1 MVPISPTLVALAS
14 LLPLGTLANSIS
26 GLSLAQPL
34 SQQFP
39 PVARVDQPFS
49 WTFSS
54 TTFASTS
61 IDLDDLS
68 YTAFNLPPWLAFSG
82 TARTFTGNPTEDDL
96 GNRVVQLTAT
106 TSDGQSTISDHVVLT
121 VSDKSG
127 NITLLH
133 PVADQLNA
141 PDSGSITSAYPY
153 SSASTHYP
161 GVRVPPNWSFSLGFT
176 PSTFTAPS
184 RVFYSASMK
193 DGSALPGWLGFNNQT
208 VTFDGVTPPVPSG
221 STYEVL
227 LSGSDVWGYSDIQ
240 QSFSIVVAAHD
251 LQLVRQPVV
260 NMTVGYS
267 TDTSLKS
274 LIRQSL
280 SLDGEQGKVDMSD
293 LSSIELDTTS
303 TSWLTYYADNTS
315 ISGAPPPNQGSTTTL
330 LPLRIADNYGDSLDT
345 TLQLAFYPSLF
356 NNDRPDSINLEIG
369 KQGSISMDQYLSNAS
384 KNPTNITASFDPKE
398 ASSWLSF
405 STDQKT
411 LMGTPPADV
420 KYDQVTV
427 TLRAQDL
434 VTNAWSRSVLTLALQ
449 SNGTTLAH
457 IRPHRMHGLGKG
469 TKVALGIVCSLVAV
483 LIFLFAMLALRRRRT
498 ASHRIRREVEEA
510 PEGDSEGKWSYEA
523 AETPALEYTE
533 KMGDPA
539 TAQMLVLGRIDGGSS
554 ETVIAPVPHLRMGS
568 GGSTTSRLKQSF
580 LSNPFGKGNKK
591 VFPKISN
598 PIIMPSLSNA
608 AFQAQLAAAVDSA
621 GIVNRGNSTYSAR
634 SELTQTSADDSA
646 DFTATPSFVSG
657 SQIDRS
663 QAGSKASQRSSMTGA
678 RTTITDDSAF
688 GPGQS
693 SRASWESEP
702 PFVWTIADTPHEAH
716 ASREGSL
723 RSTSSPSSSTHDGRG
738 NSASSSSSHRDSNAP
753 TQRADFK
760 ITNIPMPP
768 SRAPSPHGSMVT
780 ADLTDE
786 GISIDNIHFPTDSDL
801 AHTEA
806 SSNSNS
812 KDDLH
817 AVAIIQTASRV
828 DARRTLDSPATASL
842 ASSHTERGAP
852 SPVMTTHSRLVS
864 FGKQR
869 QVEVEEGRGSI
880 SHSAVVEAGSRS
892 GSIGLGIMS
901 TPPQRAAVSHS
912 PPPESPLPQPPRAMT
927 RPRAPIPP
935 SRSPTPPSS
944 LPSLPALPTLPTGT
958 STASRKTRTRAASP
972 LASPQRI
979 LLGVSEP
986 FHFYP
991 PLSISPSTSSSST
1004 SSGSTSGR
1012 INRSAGAEYLAFVEK
1027 KGTTGGKEIRLG
1039 MLPDWLH
1046 FEDGELWGVPT
1057 EEDRGEV
1064 DLRIVERRGGDERVV
1079 GRFSL
1084 EVS

>member
-1 MVPISPTLVALAS
+1 MVPTS
-14 LLPLGTLANSIS
+14 LTPFLLTFLSLPFTLANSLS
-26 GLSLAQPL
+26 GLSLVQPL

-39 PVARVDQPFS
+39 PVARVDRPFS

-54 TTFASTS
+54 NTFAASGV
-61 IDLDDLS
+61 DLDDLS
-68 YTAFNLPPWLAFSG
+68 YTAFNLPSWLAFSG
-82 TARTFTGNPTEDDL
+82 STRTFTGCPTADDV

-106 TSDGQSTISDHVVLT
+106 SSDGQSTISDHVVLS

-133 PVADQLNA
+133 PIADQLND

-153 SSASTHYP
+153 PSTSPHYP

-176 PSTFTAPS
+176 PSTFAAPS

-208 VTFDGVTPPVPSG
+208 VTFDGVTPPVTGG
-221 STYEVL
+221 STFEVV
-227 LSGSDVWGYSDIQ
+227 LSGSDVWGFSDIQ
-240 QSFSIVVAAHD
+240 DSFSIVVATHD
-251 LQLVRQPVV
+251 LQVVTQPVV
-260 NMTVGYS
+260 NMTMGYN
-267 TDTSLKS
+267 TDMSLKN
-274 LIRQSL
+274 LVRQSL
-280 SLDGEQGKVDMSD
+280 SLDGEDGKVDMSD
-293 LSSIELDTTS
+293 LTGIELDTS
-303 TSWLTYYADNTS
+303 SISWLRYYTDNISITGVPPTS
-315 ISGAPPPNQGSTTTL
+315 QTIATE
-330 LPLRIADNYGDSLDT
+330 LPLRITDDYGDSLNT
-345 TLQLAFYPSLF
+345 TLQLAFFPSVF
-356 NNDRPDSINLEIG
+356 NTERPDSINLEIN
-369 KQGSISMDQYLSNAS
+369 KQSSIDLDQYFTGTSTS
-384 KNPTNITASFDPKE
+384 RNPTNLTASFDPKE
-398 ASSWLSF
+398 ASSWLSL
-405 STDQKT
+405 SSDQKA
-411 LMGTPPADV
+411 LAGTPPNDV

-427 TLRAQDL
+427 ALRAQDL
-434 VTNAWSRSVLTLALQ
+434 VTNAYSRSILTVALR
-449 SNGTTLAH
+449 SNGTTLEH
-457 IRPHRMHGLGKG
+457 TRPARMNGLGKG

-483 LIFLFAMLALRRRRT
+483 LIILFALLAIRRRRST
-498 ASHRIRREVEEA
+498 PIRREVEEA
-510 PEGDSEGKWSYEA
+510 PEGDGEGKWSYEA

-539 TAQMLVLGRIDGGSS
+539 TAQMLVLGRVDGGSS
-554 ETVIAPVPHLRMGS
+554 ETVVAPVPHLRMGS
-568 GGSTTSRLKQSF
+568 GGSTTSRLKQSIMF
-580 LSNPFGKGNKK
+580 NPFNKGNKK

-621 GIVNRGNSTYSAR
+621 GIVNRGNSTYSAH

-646 DFTATPSFVSG
+646 DFTATPSFVSD

-663 QAGSKASQRSSMTGA
+663 QAGSKASQRSSMTGGA

-716 ASREGSL
+716 TSREGSL
-723 RSTSSPSSSTHDGRG
+723 RSASSPSSSTHESRG
-738 NSASSSSSHRDSNAP
+738 GSMRQRDSNAP
-753 TQRADFK
+753 VQRADFK
-760 ITNIPMPP
+760 ITNIPMPS
-768 SRAPSPHGSMVT
+768 SRAPSPHGSMAT

-842 ASSHTERGAP
+842 ASSHTERGTP

-864 FGKQR
+864 FGKHR
-869 QVEVEEGRGSI
+869 QVEVEEGRGKGST
-880 SHSAVVEAGSRS
+880 SHSAVVEAGS
-892 GSIGLGIMS
+892 GSIGLGIMG
-901 TPPQRAAVSHS
+901 TPPHQRAVATPS
-912 PPPESPLPQPPRAMT
+912 PPPESPLPQPPRAVT
-927 RPRAPIPP
+927 RPRAPVPP

-944 LPSLPALPTLPTGT
+944 LPSLPALPTLPLGT
-958 STASRKTRTRAASP
+958 STASRKTRTRATSP

-991 PLSISPSTSSSST
+991 PLSISPSTSTSST
-1004 SSGSTSGR
+1004 SSASTGGKIARSG
-1012 INRSAGAEYLAFVEK
+1012 GAEYLAFVEK
-1027 KGTTGGKEIRLG
+1027 KVTSSRDIRLG
-1039 MLPDWLH
+1039 LLPSWLH

-1057 EEDRGEV
+1057 EDDRGEV

>member
-1 MVPISPTLVALAS
+1 MVPILLTAF
-14 LLPLGTLANSIS
+14 LLPLVFANSFT
-26 GLSLAQPL
+26 LSQPL

-39 PVARVDQPFS
+39 PVARVDQPFT
-49 WTFSS
+49 WTFSPN
-54 TTFASTS
+54 TFAASS
-61 IDLDDLS
+61 INIDDLS
-68 YTAFNLPPWLAFSG
+68 YTAFNLPSWLAFSG
-82 TARTFTGNPTEDDL
+82 STRTFTGSPSEEDL

-106 TSDGQSTISDHVVLT
+106 TSDGQSSISDHVVLT

-133 PVADQLNA
+133 PVADQLST

-153 SSASTHYP
+153 PSTSSHYP

-208 VTFDGVTPPVPSG
+208 VTFDGVTPPVSGG
-221 STYEVL
+221 STYEVV

-240 QSFSIVVAAHD
+240 ESFSIVVATHD
-251 LQLVRQPVV
+251 LQVAKQPVV
-260 NMTVGYS
+260 NMTTGYN
-267 TDTSLKS
+267 TDMSLKN

-293 LSSIELDTTS
+293 LSSTKLDTSS
-303 TSWLTYYADNTS
+303 TTWLKYSAENLS
-315 ISGAPPPNQGSTTTL
+315 ISGIPPTGQTSVA
-330 LPLRIADNYGDSLDT
+330 LPLQIADNNGDSLNS
-345 TLQLAFYPSLF
+345 TLQLAFFPSLF
-356 NNDRPDSINLEIG
+356 NNDRLDVDVEIG
-369 KQGSISMDQYLSNAS
+369 KQNTIPLDQYLTSAS
-384 KNPTNITASFDPKE
+384 ASAPLNLSASFDPKD
-398 ASSWLSF
+398 ASSWLSL
-405 STDQKT
+405 SSDQTT
-411 LMGTPPADV
+411 LSGTPPSDV
-420 KYDQVTV
+420 KYDQVTA
-427 TLRAQDL
+427 TLRAQNL
-434 VTNAWSRSVLTLALQ
+434 VTNAWSKSILTIALQ
-449 SNGTTLAH
+449 SNGTTIEH
-457 IRPHRMHGLGKG
+457 TRSHRMHGLAKG
-469 TKVALGIVCSLVAV
+469 TKVALGIVCSLVAI
-483 LIFLFAMLALRRRRT
+483 LIILFALLALRRRRS
-498 ASHRIRREVEEA
+498 APIRRQVEEA

-539 TAQMLVLGRIDGGSS
+539 TAQMLVLGRVDGGSS
-554 ETVIAPVPHLRMGS
+554 ETVVASVPHLRMGS
-568 GGSTTSRLKQSF
+568 GGSATSRIKQSF
-580 LSNPFGKGNKK
+580 LSNPFNKGNRK

-621 GIVNRGNSTYSAR
+621 GIVNRGNSTYSAH
-634 SELTQTSADDSA
+634 SEFTHTSADDSA
-646 DFTATPSFVSG
+646 DFTATPSLVSG

-702 PFVWTIADTPHEAH
+702 PFVWTIADTPHGAH
-716 ASREGSL
+716 TSREGSL
-723 RSTSSPSSSTHDGRG
+723 RS
-738 NSASSSSSHRDSNAP
+738 ASSSSHETSSRRDSNAP
-753 TQRADFK
+753 VQRADFK
-760 ITNIPMPP
+760 ITNIPMPS
-768 SRAPSPHGSMVT
+768 SRAPSPHGSMAT

-869 QVEVEEGRGSI
+869 QVEVEEGKGSI
-880 SHSAVVEAGSRS
+880 SHSAVVEAGSA
-892 GSIGLGIMS
+892 SIGLGIMN
-901 TPPQRAAVSHS
+901 TPPQRVI
-912 PPPESPLPQPPRAMT
+912 PPESPLPQPPRAMT
-927 RPRAPIPP
+927 RPRAPVPQ

-944 LPSLPALPTLPTGT
+944 LPSLPALPTLPSGT
-958 STASRKTRTRAASP
+958 STASRKTRTRATSP

-1004 SSGSTSGR
+1004 SSASTSGR
-1012 INRSAGAEYLAFVEK
+1012 MTRSGGAEYLAFVEK
-1027 KGTTGGKEIRLG
+1027 KGAGKDIRLG
-1039 MLPDWLH
+1039 LLPPWLH

-1064 DLRIVERRGGDERVV
+1064 DLRIVERRGGDDRVV

-1084 EVS
+1084 EVRDVSTNIWG